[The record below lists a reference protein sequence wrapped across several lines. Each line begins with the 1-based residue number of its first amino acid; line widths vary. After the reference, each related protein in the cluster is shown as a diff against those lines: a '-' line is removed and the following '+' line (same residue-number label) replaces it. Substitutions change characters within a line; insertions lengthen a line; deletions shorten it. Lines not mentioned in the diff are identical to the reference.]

1 MQVTN
6 SRYGGPRRG
15 AIAIALMLVLGVG
28 WLLLP
33 RGGRSSQNGAVD
45 DAAQRRGLV
54 SPSSPIDHVIFMIK
68 ENRTF
73 DHYFGRYPGADGA
86 SEAGTLRCTNGGC
99 RAGDTIP
106 LKPAPDVQPHDIT
119 HGFASGLYAINGGE
133 MNGFNIIGGGQ
144 DLSGY
149 VQHSRKSLPA
159 YWAYADRFVL
169 ADRFFTSMYGPTFP
183 EHLFTV
189 AAQSFDIVD
198 NPSSEDAGN
207 CDRKIKV
214 PKFTTDLTEQD
225 ISRIIDLED
234 GITEEIPE
242 QLERIQAYWEQ
253 TISCFDIEVLPDQL
267 ERAGVSW
274 RYYANPDQ
282 FMNGLQAVKHVR
294 FGPMWDKVVPP
305 EEFLRN
311 VKSGDLPEVS
321 WLVPPESFSE
331 HPDNGGGVG
340 VCGGE
345 NWTVQQVN
353 ALMRSPAW
361 TSTALVIVWD
371 DFGGF
376 PDHVPPPHL
385 DYMGLGPRTPALVIS
400 PYTVRGDNP
409 DGGAI
414 DSTTYEFSSVLGFI
428 ERLHGLEPMTER
440 DASADP
446 LTGAFDFTQAP
457 RTEPLILSR
466 RDCPN

>member
-1 MQVTN
+1 MQVMSSNTAV
-6 SRYGGPRRG
+6 RRRVVV
-15 AIAIALMLVLGVG
+15 AIAGLLALGMG
-28 WLLLP
+28 WLLAG
-33 RGGRSSQNGAVD
+33 RGGGSSQMGVL
-45 DAAQRRGLV
+45 DADRRWGLV
-54 SPSSPIDHVIFMIK
+54 SPSSPIEHVIFMIK

-86 SEAGTLRCTNGGC
+86 TEAGSLRCSSDGC
-99 RAGDTIP
+99 LPGRTIP
-106 LKPAPDVQPHDIT
+106 LRPAPDLQPHDIT

-133 MNGFNIIGGGQ
+133 MNGFNIIGGGR

-149 VQHSRKSLPA
+149 VQHSRESLPA

-207 CDRKIKV
+207 CDNRIRV
-214 PKFTTDLTEQD
+214 PRFTTGLTEQD
-225 ISRIIDLED
+225 ISRILDLED
-234 GITEEIPE
+234 GITKEIPE
-242 QLERIQAYWEQ
+242 QLERIQTYWDQ

-305 EEFLRN
+305 EEFLHDLRA
-311 VKSGDLPEVS
+311 GDLPDVS

-331 HPDNGGGVG
+331 HP
-340 VCGGE
+340 
-345 NWTVQQVN
+345 T
-353 ALMRSPAW
+353 
-361 TSTALVIVWD
+361 
-371 DFGGF
+371 
-376 PDHVPPPHL
+376 
-385 DYMGLGPRTPALVIS
+385 
-400 PYTVRGDNP
+400 
-409 DGGAI
+409 
-414 DSTTYEFSSVLGFI
+414 
-428 ERLHGLEPMTER
+428 
-440 DASADP
+440 
-446 LTGAFDFTQAP
+446 TGAVWGSVGA
-457 RTEPLILSR
+457 RTRPSGR
-466 RDCPN
+466 STPS

>member
-1 MQVTN
+1 MTRSKN
-6 SRYGGPRRG
+6 SMRRRG
-15 AIAIALMLVLGVG
+15 AIVIALSLALGGG
-28 WLLLP
+28 WFLLLP
-33 RGGRSSQNGAVD
+33 TGEGTVD
-45 DAAQRRGLV
+45 DSARHRGLV
-54 SPSSPIDHVIFMIK
+54 SPTSPIKHVIFMIK

-73 DHYFGRYPGADGA
+73 DHYFGGYPGADGA
-86 SEAGTLRCTNGGC
+86 SKAGTLRCTNAGC
-99 RAGDTIP
+99 RAGEVIS

-119 HGFASGLYAINGGE
+119 HGFASGLYGINGGE

-207 CDRKIKV
+207 CDNRIRV
-214 PKFTTDLTEQD
+214 PKFTSGLTEQE

-234 GITEEIPE
+234 GITKEIPE
-242 QLERIQAYWEQ
+242 QLERIQTYWDQ

-305 EEFLRN
+305 EEFLRD
-311 VKSGDLPEVS
+311 VRAGELPEVS

-345 NWTVQQVN
+345 NWTVRQVN
-353 ALMRSPAW
+353 ALMKSSAW
-361 TSTALVIVWD
+361 DSTALVIVWD

-400 PYTVRGDNP
+400 PYTRRGDNL

-414 DSTTYEFSSVLGFI
+414 DSTTYEFSSVLSFI

-446 LTGAFDFTQAP
+446 LSGAFDFSLAP
-457 RTEPLILSR
+457 RTEKLILPQ
-466 RDCPN
+466 RDCPT

>member
-1 MQVTN
+1 MHVM
-6 SRYGGPRRG
+6 SSKSALRRRG
-15 AIAIALMLVLGVG
+15 DLAIALVLALGLAG
-28 WLLLP
+28 WFLLAT
-33 RGGRSSQNGAVD
+33 GGSSSQRGDVVVD
-45 DAAQRRGLV
+45 RRPGLV
-54 SPSSPIDHVIFMIK
+54 SPSSPIEHVIFMIK

-86 SEAGTLRCTNGGC
+86 TEAGTLRCSSDGC
-99 RAGDTIP
+99 RPGDTIP
-106 LKPAPDVQPHDIT
+106 LRPARDVQPHDIT

-133 MNGFNIIGGGQ
+133 MNGFNIIGGGG

-149 VQHSRKSLPA
+149 VQHSRESLPA

-207 CDRKIKV
+207 CDNKIEV
-214 PKFTTDLTEQD
+214 PKFRADLTEQD
-225 ISRIIDLED
+225 ISHIIELEE
-234 GITEEIPE
+234 GITRQIPE
-242 QLERIQAYWEQ
+242 QLERIQTYWKQ

-274 RYYANPDQ
+274 RYYANPNQ

-294 FGPMWDKVVPP
+294 FGPMWDKVVTP
-305 EEFLRN
+305 EEFLRD
-311 VKSGDLPEVS
+311 VKAGDLPEVS
-321 WLVPPESFSE
+321 WLVPPEPFSE

-345 NWTVQQVN
+345 NWTVKHVN

-361 TSTALVIVWD
+361 ESTALVIVWD

-376 PDHVPPPHL
+376 PDHVAPPHL

-400 PYTVRGDNP
+400 PYTLRGDNP
-409 DGGAI
+409 EGGSI
-414 DSTTYEFSSVLGFI
+414 DSTTYEFSSVLSFI

-440 DASADP
+440 DADADP
-446 LTGAFDFTQAP
+446 LSGAFDFTQVP
-457 RTEPLILSR
+457 RTEPLILSQ